1 MSSTTAEHHVDYKG
15 EQEKFYAFVNL
26 ALFMAFVT
34 GMELV
39 IIFIPFANW
48 IVFTIIVVL
57 SAVKFFGVITWFMH
71 LIYDK
76 LFCTVLFMMGLVI
89 AACTCTAL
97 MLLFSPADIVPLD
110 ELSAIQPILQAV
122 VA

>member
-1 MSSTTAEHHVDYKG
+1 MSSATAELHIDYKG
-15 EQEKFYAFVNL
+15 ESEKFYAFVNL

-39 IIFIPFANW
+39 IIFIPFPNW
-48 IVFTIIVVL
+48 IVFTLIVVL

-71 LIYDK
+71 LIYDR

-97 MLLFSPADIVPLD
+97 LLLFSPDDRIPLD
-110 ELSAIQPILQAV
+110 ELSSTEPVREVAIA
-122 VA
+122 